1 MKVNDTRANTT
12 RSRARRVPTASPASA
27 AAHRPHRAPSSA
39 ANDGLGR
46 PVDVPR
52 GSWRERVRSKPGLA
66 QAYRV
71 GVFVTGLLFIALGFA
86 LAILPGPLTIPPV
99 LIGLWIWSTEFRFA
113 QRLFGSFK
121 HKAQEA
127 WHHARLHPVGS
138 TAITVG
144 GLAAAGAA
152 AWAISHFQ
160 LIAKGQEAIGM

>member
-1 MKVNDTRANTT
+1 MTVDDTPRNTT
-12 RSRARRVPTASPASA
+12 RTRPRHVATPPPESVVNEPRRTPSPS
-27 AAHRPHRAPSSA
+27 PD
-39 ANDGLGR
+39 DGLGR

-52 GSWRERVRSKPGLA
+52 GRWRERVRSKPGLA

-86 LAILPGPLTIPPV
+86 LAVLPGPLTIPPV

-113 QRLFGSFK
+113 QRLFDSFK
-121 HKAQEA
+121 RKAQEA
-127 WHHARLHPVGS
+127 WRHAKAHPVSS

-152 AWAISHFQ
+152 AWTISHFQ